1 MKTGRRIWYVFL
13 TLAALTLYMARVIIT
28 GDRADVSLVPMF
40 EKQMIPGALYFLAV
54 LFLLP
59 SLLWRTEKP
68 RWFTALLLL
77 VPLAADAWY
86 LLPAETLGNIPFADR
101 MPIWQMNMLLKC
113 LVLLVTFFAGLRA
126 KKFRTVKEGRH
137 A

>member
-13 TLAALTLYMARVIIT
+13 TLAALTLYKGRVILT
-28 GDRADVSLVPMF
+28 RDRADASLVPMF
-40 EKQMIPGALYFLAV
+40 EGQMIPCALYFLAV

-59 SLLWRTEKP
+59 SLLWHTEKP
-68 RWFTALLLL
+68 RWFAALLLL

-86 LLPAETLGNIPFADR
+86 LLPAGMLKSVPFTDR
-101 MPIWQMNMLLKC
+101 MPVAQMNLLLKC
-113 LVLLVTFFAGLRA
+113 LLLFVTFFAGLRA
-126 KKFRTVKEGRH
+126 KKFRTVKERRG

>member
-13 TLAALTLYMARVIIT
+13 TAAALTLYAARVILT
-28 GDRADVSLVPMF
+28 RERADAALVAMF

-59 SLLWRTEKP
+59 SLLWHTEKP
-68 RWFTALLLL
+68 RWFAALLLL
-77 VPLAADAWY
+77 VPLAVDAWY
-86 LLPAETLGNIPFADR
+86 LLPAGTLERIPFTDR
-101 MPIWQMNMLLKC
+101 MPVVQINLLLKC
-113 LVLLVTFFAGLRA
+113 LLLLITFFAGLRA
-126 KKFRTVKEGRH
+126 KKFRTAKEGRH